1 MYLKIERKQVGLSR
15 IYYLPVR
22 GVKTLSIAFVVPAGS
37 AHEPRDF
44 AGIAHLLEHV
54 AFKGT
59 KNYEEFVL
67 KYELEVV
74 GGSLNAFTTKDFT
87 VYYSRVPYS
96 HFEKAIDILSDLV
109 FNPLIEEHAVE
120 LEKSVVTE
128 EIKSFNEDH
137 VSRVQD
143 LFAESILQEPYCRPV
158 SGYEHTV
165 AKLNPGVLKDFHSKR
180 YGNLRIIAVGKV
192 TKQLIDK
199 LEDIATRFDK
209 TVDEYD
215 TQIAFKNV
223 SRVFEERNDLSQI
236 HAVTGLP
243 IDFGLESQEY
253 PAFLVLNT
261 LLGSGMSSMFFTRIR
276 EKLGLVYDIDLLS
289 HVWKN
294 NSLIG
299 IYASTS
305 VEKFEK
311 YVEEMSKIFDDAS
324 VSKNYF
330 EYGKKRLMG
339 KLQMVT
345 ESVPA
350 MFSYILEF
358 LLVKVE
364 PFELEAL
371 LKRVESVKYRDVQK
385 IWEEICANEWHW
397 SLLIPK
403 GNERLVN
410 II

>member
-1 MYLKIERKQVGLSR
+1 MKIEKMQIGPIR
-15 IYYLPVR
+15 IYCLPVK

-37 AHEPRDF
+37 AHEDRNF
-44 AGIAHLLEHV
+44 AGTAHLLEHV
-54 AFKGT
+54 VFKGT
-59 KNYEEFVL
+59 KNYEEFTL

-87 VYYSRVPYS
+87 VYYARVPYS
-96 HFEKAIDILSDLV
+96 HFEKAVDILSDLV
-109 FNPLIEEHAVE
+109 FNPLIEDHAVE

-158 SGYEHTV
+158 SGYEDTV
-165 AKLNPGVLKDFHSKR
+165 KKLNANILKDFHSKR
-180 YGNLRIIAVGKV
+180 YGNLRIIAVGKITKRLIEKLESV
-192 TKQLIDK
+192 TKK
-199 LEDIATRFDK
+199 FDRN
-209 TVDEYD
+209 VDELD
-215 TQIAFKNV
+215 AHVTFRTISCA
-223 SRVFEERNDLSQI
+223 FEERNDLSQI
-236 HAVTGLP
+236 HAIVGLP
-243 IDFGLESQEY
+243 VDFGIQNREY

-305 VEKFEK
+305 VEKFK
-311 YVEEMSKIFDDAS
+311 RYVEEMNRIFDDAS
-324 VSKNYF
+324 ISKNYF

-364 PFELEAL
+364 PFELEDV
-371 LKRVESVKYRDVQK
+371 LKRVESVKYKDVQN
-385 IWEEICANEWHW
+385 IWKNICANKWHW

-403 GNERLVN
+403 GSEGLVKDL
-410 II
+410 